1 MIRSLLLTLLV
12 PAGLGGQTPADA
24 GAGGTPPPLVFLD
37 CRTFRCDR
45 DFVRTEV
52 DWVRWVR
59 EPAGADV
66 HVLVTTEDTGAG
78 GERYEV
84 AFLGRG
90 RFAAVTD
97 TLRWASP
104 PATTDDAARRGLL
117 RLIRAGLVRYA
128 AVTSALERLEISA
141 APLDARAAA
150 PSAAVADPWN
160 HWVFTLGT
168 RTRLDGES
176 RQQDVDV
183 QGDVEADRITEDW
196 KVQLDLTARYRRD
209 RFELPDETLTTERHD
224 YGAEG
229 LVVKSLGSHWSAGVT
244 GSVESA
250 TFLNQTLG
258 VVLAPAVEYNVYP
271 YAESTR
277 RILTFRYSV
286 GPAWYDYEQPT
297 LWGRDTD
304 RVLRHALESDLELA
318 QPWGSARVGLELA
331 QLLGWSPDADAPPE
345 VEDPGTRYRLS
356 GDAELEIRLF
366 QGLELEIEAD
376 YSRIRDQ
383 IHLPAVEFSDEEIL
397 LELRELETA
406 YRYGL
411 SVGLSYTFGSIYSAV
426 VNPRMDEDERRFR

>member
-1 MIRSLLLTLLV
+1 MTRSLLLTLLV
-12 PAGLGGQTPADA
+12 PAGLGAQAPAGSGADA
-24 GAGGTPPPLVFLD
+24 PPQVFLD
-37 CRTFRCDR
+37 CRTFRCDD

-66 HVLVTTEDTGAG
+66 HVLVTSEDTGAG

-117 RLIRAGLVRYA
+117 RIIGAGLVRYA
-128 AVTSALERLEISA
+128 AATSALERLEISA
-141 APLDARAAA
+141 APLDERAAA
-150 PSAAVADPWN
+150 PSAAAEDPWN

-183 QGDVEADRITEDW
+183 AGNVEADRVTDAW
-196 KVQLDLTARYRRD
+196 KVELDLSGRYRRD
-209 RFELPDETLTTERHD
+209 RFELPEETLTTERHD

-229 LVVKSLGSHWSAGVT
+229 LVVKSLGPNWSAGFT

-271 YAESTR
+271 YEESTR
-277 RILTFRYSV
+277 RILTFRYSL
-286 GPAWYDYEQPT
+286 GPAWYDYDQPT
-297 LWGRDTD
+297 LWGRDAD
-304 RVLRHALESDLELA
+304 RVLRHAAESDLELA

-331 QLLGWSPDADAPPE
+331 QLLGWSPAADAPPE

-366 QGLELEIEAD
+366 RGLELEIEAD

-383 IHLPAVEFSDEEIL
+383 IHLPAVEFSEEEIL

-426 VNPRMDEDERRFR
+426 VNPRMEEDQRWFR